1 MINKVIL
8 VGNLGRDPEVRHL
21 ENGGMVAH
29 FSVATNENRRDK
41 NGQWQKH
48 TEWHD
53 VTAWSALAERVAQ
66 QLHKGSLVYI
76 EGKIT
81 HRKWQDREGRER
93 YSTDIIANVIRN
105 LDKREGAK
113 SPFDNEDAA
122 ILPEEQDEDIQGAGS
137 GDDLPF

>member
-21 ENGGMVAH
+21 ESGGMVAR

-41 NGQWQKH
+41 NGEWQKH

-66 QLHKGSLVYI
+66 QLHKGSLVYV
-76 EGKIT
+76 EGKIA
-81 HRKWQDREGRER
+81 HRKWQDKEGRDR
-93 YSTDIIANVIRN
+93 YSTDIIAQVIRN
-105 LDKREGAK
+105 LERKEGVK
-113 SPFDNEDAA
+113 SATGNEDAA
-122 ILPEEQDEDIQGAGS
+122 IPVDDEVQGMGVD
-137 GDDLPF
+137 DDLPF

>member
-8 VGNLGRDPEVRHL
+8 LGNLGRDPEVRHL
-21 ENGGMVAH
+21 ENGGMVAR
-29 FSVATNENRRDK
+29 FPLATNENRRDK

-53 VTAWSALAERVAQ
+53 ITVWGVLAERAAQ
-66 QLHKGSLVYI
+66 QLHKGSLVYV

-105 LDKREGAK
+105 LERREGAK
-113 SPFDNEDAA
+113 STFGNEDVSVV
-122 ILPEEQDEDIQGAGS
+122 PDEEMQGMS
-137 GDDLPF
+137 GDDDQPF